1 VTGDH
6 RFGTAPAHRAGAAH
20 PKEITSAMAILELGY
35 GVPAACF
42 LGVAFVIGAAGPA
55 SAADPAAGRDKARQC
70 QTCHGLD
77 GVGRMPDVP
86 NIGGE
91 SEIYLTKQMRDF
103 RSGER
108 RHEQMSIIAG
118 GLSDDDI
125 ADLAAYYASI
135 EFTVKVPD
143 H

>member
-1 VTGDH
+1 MTREPG
-6 RFGTAPAHRAGAAH
+6 PRAAV
-20 PKEITSAMAILELGY
+20 SCLLGL
-35 GVPAACF
+35 ALA
-42 LGVAFVIGAAGPA
+42 IGATDVALG
-55 SAADPAAGRDKARQC
+55 ADPAAGCEKARQC
-70 QTCHGLD
+70 QTCHGMD

-86 NIGGE
+86 NIAGE
-91 SEIYLTKQMRDF
+91 SELYLTKQLQDF

-118 GLSDDDI
+118 ALGDDDI

-135 EFTVKVPD
+135 EFTVTVPE